1 MNFPSTSLSLISRLK
16 NPEDSAIWQASW
28 KRFLELYHEPIS
40 VVARSC
46 YRSHTGG
53 QEPSSGFIE
62 DAVAN
67 VVADFYSRS
76 HRRYDSSKG
85 RLRGYLRMM
94 TNARVVDLL
103 RKERPIDHRG
113 LDQAELAELP
123 AESDSEREAFIRSL
137 LAMLIE
143 DLRGKIP
150 MRQFEI
156 FERVKLK
163 HQSPDYVAED
173 FAITRAMVDRYVHK
187 AMTKL
192 RELAKDP
199 DYEQEIID

>member
-1 MNFPSTSLSLISRLK
+1 LLAKLRRPD
-16 NPEDSAIWQASW
+16 DSPLWQASW
-28 KRFLELYHEPIS
+28 KRFLELYYEPIE

-46 YRSHTGG
+46 YRHHTGG
-53 QEPSSGFIE
+53 QEPSPGFIE
-62 DAVAN
+62 DAVADVIAN
-67 VVADFYSRS
+67 FYSRS
-76 HRRYDSSKG
+76 QHRYDSSRG

-103 RKERPIDHRG
+103 RKERPIDHRA
-113 LDQAELAELP
+113 LDEAKLDESPE
-123 AESDSEREAFIRSL
+123 ESDHERQAFRRSL

-143 DLRGKIP
+143 ELRSQIP

-163 HQSPDYVAED
+163 NQSPEYVAED
-173 FAITRAMVDRYVHK
+173 LGLTRAMVDRYIYK

-192 RELAKDP
+192 RELAQQPEYRDELV
-199 DYEQEIID
+199 D